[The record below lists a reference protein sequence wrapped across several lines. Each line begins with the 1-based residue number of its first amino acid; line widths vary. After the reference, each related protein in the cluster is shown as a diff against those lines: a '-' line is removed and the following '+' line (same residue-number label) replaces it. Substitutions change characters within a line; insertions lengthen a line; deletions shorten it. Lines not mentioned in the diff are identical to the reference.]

1 MENVKVAPMTVNAQ
15 DGQTLSVVGD
25 TYRILMTG
33 EQTGGTF
40 AAIDMLIPPNGG
52 PGPHAHAKFQESF
65 YVMEGEVEFKSE
77 ISTFTA
83 KKGSF
88 VNIPL
93 GGIVHS
99 FKNKADKTA
108 HLFCF
113 VIPAG
118 LEAFFK
124 EIGEPVSS
132 GAFLPPPQMTVD
144 LLKKWQEIAEKY
156 GQKIF
161 PPDYFG

>member
-1 MENVKVAPMTVNAQ
+1 
-15 DGQTLSVVGD
+15 
-25 TYRILMTG
+25 
-33 EQTGGTF
+33 
-40 AAIDMLIPPNGG
+40 MLIPPNGG
-52 PGPHAHAKFQESF
+52 PGPHAHAEFQESF
-65 YVMEGEVEFKSE
+65 YVIEGEVEFKSE
-77 ISTFTA
+77 ISTYTA

-88 VNIPL
+88 VNIPP

-108 HLFCF
+108 HLCCL

-124 EIGEPVSS
+124 EIGEPVSP
-132 GAFLPPPQMTVD
+132 GAFLPPPKMTVE

-161 PPDYFG
+161 PPDYLG